1 MNTLLAGIAVV
12 LAAALASVVGFTM
25 VSRYVPRRWRV
36 ADGDA
41 AGTVYSTIGMVYAI
55 LIAIAAIA
63 VWEPRADAASNTEAE
78 ASSLVEAYWSA
89 NRLAPADR
97 DDVRGLIVGYLQV
110 AGGSEWDH
118 LRTAHSGTMGAENL
132 STELRERVDAVHPA
146 TDGEQAAHQMLAGQ
160 VSTAATARRARIGD
174 ADSRMPAPLWPIL
187 LGGAIVSVGF
197 LYLFGLRR
205 TVPNALMFAAL
216 GGMVA
221 LMLFVLYQ
229 VELPYSR
236 GFALDPGALQAALET
251 LRGTD
256 GV

>member
-12 LAAALASVVGFTM
+12 LAAALASVVGFTV
-25 VSRYVPRRWRV
+25 VSRWVPRRLRV

-41 AGTVYSTIGMVYAI
+41 VGTVYSTIGMVYAI

-63 VWEPRADAASNTEAE
+63 VWEPRADAASNTEIE

-110 AGGSEWDH
+110 AGGAEWDH
-118 LRTAHSGTMGAENL
+118 LRSANSGMMTAETL
-132 STELRERVDAVHPA
+132 STELRERVDAVRPA
-146 TDGEQAAHQMLAGQ
+146 TEGEQAAHQMLAGQ

-174 ADSRMPAPLWPIL
+174 ADARMPAPLWPIL
-187 LGGAIVSVGF
+187 LGGALVSVGF

-205 TVPNALMFAAL
+205 TIPNGLMFAAL

-236 GFALDPGALQAALET
+236 GFAVEPDALQAALET
-251 LRGTD
+251 LRGAN

>member
-12 LAAALASVVGFTM
+12 LAAALASVVGFTV

-63 VWEPRADAASNTEAE
+63 VWEPRADVATNTEAE
-78 ASSLVEAYWSA
+78 ASSLIEAYWSA

-97 DDVRGLIVGYLQV
+97 DEVHGLIIGYLQL
-110 AGGSEWDH
+110 ASGTEWDH
-118 LRTAHSGTMGAENL
+118 LRASHSGTLTAETL
-132 STELRERVDAVHPA
+132 STELRERVDGVRPV
-146 TDGEQAAHQMLAGQ
+146 TDTEQAAHQMLANQ
-160 VSTAATARRARIGD
+160 VSSAATARRARIGD
-174 ADSRMPAPLWPIL
+174 ADSTMPAPLWPIL
-187 LGGAIVSVGF
+187 LGGAVISVGF

-205 TVPNALMFAAL
+205 TVPNGLMFAAL

-236 GFALDPGALQAALET
+236 GFAVDPDSLRAALET
-251 LRGTD
+251 LRGAD
-256 GV
+256 GL

>member
-1 MNTLLAGIAVV
+1 MNTLLAGIAVM
-12 LAAALASVVGFTM
+12 LAAAFASVIGFTV
-25 VSRYVPRRWRV
+25 VSRWVPRRWRV

-41 AGTVYSTIGMVYAI
+41 ASTVYSTIGMVYAI

-63 VWEPRADAASNTEAE
+63 VWEPRSDVGTNTETE

-89 NRLAPADR
+89 NRLAPQDR
-97 DDVRGLIVGYLQV
+97 DDVQARIVGYLQV

-118 LRTAHSGTMGAENL
+118 LRTAHSGTMTAENL
-132 STELRERVDAVHPA
+132 SAELRERVDAIRPA
-146 TDGEQAAHQMLAGQ
+146 TDTEQAAHQMLAGQ
-160 VSTAATARRARIGD
+160 VSEAATARRARIGEAD
-174 ADSRMPAPLWPIL
+174 ARMPAPLWPIL
-187 LGGAIVSVGF
+187 LGGALVSVGF

-205 TVPNALMFAAL
+205 TLPNGLMFATL

-236 GFALDPGALQAALET
+236 GFAVDPDALRAALET

>member
-1 MNTLLAGIAVV
+1 MNVLLAGIAVV
-12 LAAALASVVGFTM
+12 LAAALASMIGFAM

-63 VWEPRADAASNTEAE
+63 VWEPRADVASNTEAE

-89 NRLAPADR
+89 NRLSGADK
-97 DDVRGLIVGYLQV
+97 DDVQRLIVGYLQV
-110 AGGSEWDH
+110 AGGSEWEH
-118 LRTAHSGTMGAENL
+118 LRTAHTGTMTAEDL
-132 STELRERVDAVHPA
+132 STELREKVDTIRPEADA
-146 TDGEQAAHQMLAGQ
+146 EQAAHQMLVGQ
-160 VSTAATARRARIGD
+160 VSAAATARRARIGD

-187 LGGAIVSVGF
+187 LGGALISVGF

-205 TVPNALMFAAL
+205 TVPNGLMFAAL

-236 GFALDPGALQAALET
+236 GFAVDPGSLRAALET
-251 LRGTD
+251 LRGTE
-256 GV
+256 GL